1 MNVVI
6 ANENKNI
13 IDRLSIDIIK
23 RIDGEYEVRELMGKL
38 VNLYFNKMIIDITAI
53 KNYRNPNIFE
63 ELRQYIDPSKVIIL
77 LNSDSIVNSKD
88 YISCMIKAGFYNF
101 SRNFE
106 GINYLYNTP
115 NDFSKVKHFIDDENI
130 EVIPYID
137 TNAIVEQPSLAFAG
151 KKIIGLMNLTDHAGA
166 STLTNMMVRQLNNHG
181 YKAYGIEMFRQ
192 DLIYYRSEN
201 LFSCMNKND
210 LDIKLRQL
218 ADAEAVII
226 DLNEFGE
233 AYGYCDDIL
242 YLVEPSYIK
251 LTKLLKKNK
260 NAFLDRKNDKIVL
273 NMSFVNDADKADFE
287 YELKCKIFDIIPPI
301 NDRNKN
307 NESVNDVLYKLG
319 FKNVKTM

>member
-1 MNVVI
+1 MNKLVSKERKKYLKENARKKVLI
-6 ANENKNI
+6 IITQFFLLIGFLLLWEWLANKNI

-88 YISCMIKAGFYNF
+88 YISSMIKAGFYNF

-115 NDFSKVKHFIDDENI
+115 NDFSKVKHFIDDENV

-151 KKIIGLMNLTDHAGA
+151 KK
-166 STLTNMMVRQLNNHG
+166 
-181 YKAYGIEMFRQ
+181 
-192 DLIYYRSEN
+192 
-201 LFSCMNKND
+201 
-210 LDIKLRQL
+210 
-218 ADAEAVII
+218 
-226 DLNEFGE
+226 
-233 AYGYCDDIL
+233 
-242 YLVEPSYIK
+242 
-251 LTKLLKKNK
+251 
-260 NAFLDRKNDKIVL
+260 
-273 NMSFVNDADKADFE
+273 
-287 YELKCKIFDIIPPI
+287 
-301 NDRNKN
+301 
-307 NESVNDVLYKLG
+307 
-319 FKNVKTM
+319 

>member
-23 RIDGEYEVRELMGKL
+23 RIDGEYEVGELMGKL

-63 ELRQYIDPSKVIIL
+63 ELRQYIDPSRVIIL

-88 YISCMIKAGFYNF
+88 YISSMIKAGFYNF

-115 NDFSKVKHFIDDENI
+115 NDFSKVKHFIDDENV

-137 TNAIVEQPSLAFAG
+137 TNSIVEQPSLAFAG

-233 AYGYCDDIL
+233 ASGYCDDIL

>member
-13 IDRLSIDIIK
+13 IDRLDIDIIK
-23 RIDGEYEVRELMGKL
+23 RIDGEYEVGELKSKL
-38 VNLYFNKMIIDITAI
+38 VNLYFNKMIIDITSI
-53 KNYRNPNIFE
+53 KNYRNPNIFG
-63 ELRQYIDPSKVIIL
+63 ELKQFIDPSKVIIL
-77 LNSDSIVNSKD
+77 LNNDSIVNSKD
-88 YISCMIKAGFYNF
+88 YISSMIKMGFYNF

-106 GINYLYNTP
+106 GIKFLYNTP
-115 NDFSKVKHFIDDENI
+115 NDFDKVRHFISDDDV
-130 EVIPYID
+130 EVIPFIE
-137 TNAIVEQPSLAFAG
+137 TNEIEQPSLAFAG
-151 KKIIGLMNLTDHAGA
+151 KKIIGLMNMTDHAGA
-166 STLTNMMVRQLNNHG
+166 STLTNMMVRQLNSHG

-210 LDIKLRQL
+210 LDLKLRQL

-233 AYGYCDDIL
+233 AYEYCDDII

-273 NMSFVNDADKADFE
+273 NMSFVNDSDKADFE

-307 NESVNDVLYKLG
+307 NESVNNVLYKLG

>member
-53 KNYRNPNIFE
+53 KNYRNPNIFG

-115 NDFSKVKHFIDDENI
+115 NDFSKVKHFIDDENV

-233 AYGYCDDIL
+233 ASGYCDDIL

>member
-23 RIDGEYEVRELMGKL
+23 RIDGEYEVGELMGKL

-63 ELRQYIDPSKVIIL
+63 ELKQYIDPSRVIIL
-77 LNSDSIVNSKD
+77 LNSDSIVNSKE
-88 YISCMIKAGFYNF
+88 YISYMIKAGFYNF

-115 NDFSKVKHFIDDENI
+115 NDFSKVKHFIDDENV

-137 TNAIVEQPSLAFAG
+137 TNTIVEQPSLAFTG

-166 STLTNMMVRQLNNHG
+166 STLTNMMVRQLNSHG

-192 DLIYYRSEN
+192 DLLYYRSEN

-210 LDIKLRQL
+210 LDLRLRQL
-218 ADAEAVII
+218 SDAEVVII
-226 DLNEFGE
+226 DLNE
-233 AYGYCDDIL
+233 YGGALECCDEIV

-260 NAFLDRKNDKIVL
+260 NAFLERKNDKIVL

-287 YELKCKIFDIIPPI
+287 YELKCKVFDIIPPI

>member
-6 ANENKNI
+6 VNENRNI
-13 IDRLSIDIIK
+13 IDKLNIDIIK
-23 RIDGEYEVRELMGKL
+23 RIDGEYEIRELMGQL
-38 VNLYFNKMIIDITAI
+38 VNLYFNKMIIDITSI

-63 ELRQYIDPSKVIIL
+63 ELRQFIDPSRVIIL
-77 LNSDSIVNSKD
+77 LNNDSIVNSKD
-88 YISCMIKAGFYNF
+88 YIANMIKSGFYNF

-106 GINYLYNTP
+106 GINYLFNTP
-115 NDFSKVKHFIDDENI
+115 NDFNKVKHFVDDNSV

-137 TNAIVEQPSLAFAG
+137 TNTAVEQPSLAFAG
-151 KKIIGLMNLTDHAGA
+151 KKIIGLMDLTDHAGA

-192 DLIYYRSEN
+192 DLLYYRSEN

-210 LDIKLRQL
+210 LDLKLRQL
-218 ADAEAVII
+218 SDAEAVII

-233 AYGYCDDIL
+233 AYDYCDEVV
-242 YLVEPSYIK
+242 YLVEPSYIR
-251 LTKLLKKNK
+251 LTKLLKKNR

-273 NMSFVNDADKADFE
+273 NMSFVNEVDKADFE
-287 YELKCKIFDIIPPI
+287 YELKCKIFDIIPPL

-307 NESVNDVLYKLG
+307 NESVNSLLYKLG